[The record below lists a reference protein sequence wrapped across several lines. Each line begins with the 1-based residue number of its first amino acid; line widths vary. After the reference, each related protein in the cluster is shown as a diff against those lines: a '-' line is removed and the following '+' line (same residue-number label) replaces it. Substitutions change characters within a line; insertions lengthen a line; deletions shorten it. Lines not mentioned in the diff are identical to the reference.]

1 MPVLGSFMKENSR
14 AVKVPEVPV
23 STHRI
28 FERADM
34 KRNNKKWLFLLLI
47 ILVCSAFTC
56 GQAQAGIATDHI
68 FLLSPNNVSATYDFY
83 SYSPAGSLK
92 EAQYFLV
99 IFGGLQTAI
108 STLTVKLS
116 SSPVFMSYT
125 GSVTYSLF
133 AVGYPLSIYCAK
145 AETATNST
153 VASNY
158 ITAEF
163 PVNSKYG
170 FAIIGAALLGR
181 HDASSDVKMSLKV
194 AVEAATAAAAE

>member
-1 MPVLGSFMKENSR
+1 MK
-14 AVKVPEVPV
+14 PQ
-23 STHRI
+23 H
-28 FERADM
+28 
-34 KRNNKKWLFLLLI
+34 KKLMLLLLI
-47 ILVCSAFTC
+47 VLVCGIFTR
-56 GQAQAGIATDHI
+56 GQAQAGIATDHV
-68 FLLSPNNVSATYDFY
+68 FLLSPNNVSATYDYY

-92 EAQYFLV
+92 EAKYFLV

-108 STLTVKLS
+108 SSLTVKLS

-158 ITAEF
+158 ITAEC
-163 PVNSKYG
+163 PVNSQYG

-181 HDASSDVKMSLKV
+181 HDVSSDVKMSLKV
-194 AVEAATAAAAE
+194 AVEAAAAE